1 MAKIKNSQLANLKN
15 FPKKLKCTKVP
26 TPTSSGATALINL
39 SETKSEYDKIASAL
53 KDVRETGYGI
63 VSPTTEEMS
72 LDEPKIVKQGGRFG
86 VKLKASAPSIHM
98 MCNKPKSLEAA

>member
-1 MAKIKNSQLANLKN
+1 MALMSELAH
-15 FPKKLKCTKVP
+15 V
-26 TPTSSGATALINL
+26 
-39 SETKSEYDKIASAL
+39 KSEYDKISDAL
-53 KDVRETGYGI
+53 NDVREKGYGI
-63 VSPTTEEMS
+63 VSPGTDELT